1 MKAATSTTRNKSS
14 NNDDEESHEEIN
26 DDDSNSV
33 EAGAASSNAKG
44 ISKRNGKA
52 TSTGAA
58 ASGKHLFNIIQ
69 NMGFYFR

>member
-14 NNDDEESHEEIN
+14 NNDDDESREEL

-33 EAGAASSNAKG
+33 EAGAATSNAKG

-52 TSTGAA
+52 TSTAA
-58 ASGKHLFNIIQ
+58 ASGNQKCSINTKHGFLF
-69 NMGFYFR
+69 